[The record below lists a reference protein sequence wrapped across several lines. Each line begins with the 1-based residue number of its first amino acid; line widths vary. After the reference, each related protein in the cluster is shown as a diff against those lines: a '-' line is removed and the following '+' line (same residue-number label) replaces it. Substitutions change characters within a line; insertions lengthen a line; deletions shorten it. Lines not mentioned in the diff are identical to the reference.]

1 MTVAGLAEQQATQG
15 NRMNQSTTPDAAVA
29 AAILTSMQEAVI
41 YADLEGTI
49 QLWNHGAEAVFGFS
63 SDEAVGKSVD
73 IIIPEKLR
81 AAHWAGF
88 NKAVEHGDI
97 LSAPGARIT
106 RGLKK
111 SGEQL
116 YVEMSFAM
124 VKNQAG
130 EMIGSIAVARDA
142 TERFLAERAARQQA
156 AASRSGS

>member
-1 MTVAGLAEQQATQG
+1 MNQATFNTG
-15 NRMNQSTTPDAAVA
+15 DVA
-29 AAILTSMQEAVI
+29 SAILAAMQEAVI
-41 YADLEGTI
+41 YADLKGVI
-49 QLWNHGAEAVFGFS
+49 QVWNHGAEAVFGFTS
-63 SDEAVGKSVD
+63 EEAVGQSVD

-97 LSAPGARIT
+97 LSAPGARMT

-111 SGEQL
+111 NGEQL
-116 YVEMSFAM
+116 YVEMSFDM
-124 VKNQAG
+124 VKSQTG

-156 AASRSGS
+156 AAAAAAKPAT

>member
-1 MTVAGLAEQQATQG
+1 
-15 NRMNQSTTPDAAVA
+15 MNQLNQLNQNDTGAVA

-41 YADLEGTI
+41 YADLNGTI
-49 QLWNHGAEAVFGFS
+49 QLWNRGAEAIFGFRS
-63 SDEAVGKSVD
+63 EEALGQSVD

-88 NKAVEHGDI
+88 NKAVAHGNI
-97 LSAPGARIT
+97 LSAPGARMT

-111 SGEQL
+111 DGDQL

-124 VKNQAG
+124 VRNEGG

-142 TERFLAERAARQQA
+142 TARYLAERAARQQA
-156 AASRSGS
+156 AAASAKAAT